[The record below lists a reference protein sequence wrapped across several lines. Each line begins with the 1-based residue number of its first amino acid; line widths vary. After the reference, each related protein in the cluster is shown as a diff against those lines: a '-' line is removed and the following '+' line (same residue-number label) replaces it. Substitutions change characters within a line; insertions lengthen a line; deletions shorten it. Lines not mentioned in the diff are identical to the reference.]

1 MVDQLNRQNKPF
13 LLFKFEISFVFMCI
27 PHWFIHVELMKN
39 MSWTPIGEFE
49 EDQTNSQ
56 YRMRPNIIRLITFD
70 CIFLFVVFIICGFKN
85 LNILFFLVNFYPGA
99 TFD

>member
-27 PHWFIHVELMKN
+27 PDWFIHVELMKN
-39 MSWTPIGEFE
+39 MPRTPIGEFE

-70 CIFLFVVFIICGFKN
+70 CILFICGFYN
-85 LNILFFLVNFYPGA
+85 LWF
-99 TFD
+99 